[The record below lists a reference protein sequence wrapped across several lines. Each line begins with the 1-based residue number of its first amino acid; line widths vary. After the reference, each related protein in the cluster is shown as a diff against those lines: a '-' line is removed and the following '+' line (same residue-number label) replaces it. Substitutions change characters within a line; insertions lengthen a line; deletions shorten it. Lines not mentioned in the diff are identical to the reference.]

1 MPCCGQNRNAWNDT
15 SAPQRQTTPAQLPA
29 ANPSGGLP
37 ASAIGTVRLRYLE
50 QSPILVR
57 GPVTGRYYEFSEAQP
72 DQYIDSRDA
81 PQLLRTSFFRRAN

>member
-1 MPCCGQNRNAWNDT
+1 
-15 SAPQRQTTPAQLPA
+15 
-29 ANPSGGLP
+29 
-37 ASAIGTVRLRYLE
+37 VRLRYLE

-72 DQYIDSRDA
+72 DQHVDSRDA